1 LSKAAEGRFRPRGQ
15 PAAQARSAG
24 GVQRGAL
31 GGASR
36 RAVAVSAQRP
46 AAMVRGLSTDAAL
59 AASRCWSRMY
69 ARCCCAS
76 GAGARASRRR
86 QPHLTVHTGVRR
98 SSRLRILDISEGGS
112 HVDGVSADMGC
123 HGRETDLTRYRI
135 YRNST
140 VETTYIS
147 AHEGNKP
154 RDPKEFPNLDIALA
168 VLRQCGIP
176 EYEIRRVTKELG
188 AINGAIVQL
197 PEPIVFS

>member
-1 LSKAAEGRFRPRGQ
+1 
-15 PAAQARSAG
+15 
-24 GVQRGAL
+24 
-31 GGASR
+31 
-36 RAVAVSAQRP
+36 
-46 AAMVRGLSTDAAL
+46 
-59 AASRCWSRMY
+59 
-69 ARCCCAS
+69 
-76 GAGARASRRR
+76 
-86 QPHLTVHTGVRR
+86 
-98 SSRLRILDISEGGS
+98 
-112 HVDGVSADMGC
+112 MGC

-135 YRNST
+135 YRNSA

-147 AHEGNKP
+147 AHEGNKL